1 MHRWTLLVTLVA
13 VAPACKDIDPAGPV
27 TGVSLDTPAG
37 PDESGSMTQSGESTM
52 IGVTEAP
59 DTATGSTGPGV
70 TSADTSDPSTSSPT
84 SPTNPTTDPTN
95 GPDPTETAFIL
106 PMTDE
111 GGDPSGDPSSDPSGD
126 PSSDPSGDPTGDP
139 TFGQCGWSVQNNYY
153 DCSSA
158 GADPGTSDPNGT
170 YPIDCPD
177 GLQEGGPCD
186 EQNGPVGNVGCCDP
200 GGTLYYCAGME
211 QTIVKQEC
219 GA

>member
-1 MHRWTLLVTLVA
+1 MHRWTLLATLVA

-37 PDESGSMTQSGESTM
+37 PDESGGMTQSGESTM
-52 IGVTEAP
+52 GAVTEAP
-59 DTATGSTGPGV
+59 DTATGSTGPAV
-70 TSADTSDPSTSSPT
+70 TSAETSDPSTSSPT
-84 SPTNPTTDPTN
+84 SASNPTTDPTN

-139 TFGQCGWSVQNNYY
+139 TFGQCGWSSQASYY
-153 DCSSA
+153 DCASA
-158 GADPGTSDPNGT
+158 GADPGTSDPSAT

-177 GLQEGGPCD
+177 GLQEGGACD

-200 GGTLYYCAGME
+200 GGTLYYCASGDS
-211 QTIVKQEC
+211 TIVKQEC